1 MVQTRSQLKKL
12 SKEMTE
18 ELITVEDIT
27 SKLSDLSNQL
37 DYFLRRFE
45 VVSTYSLQEMQKIT
59 NQDSC

>member
-12 SKEMTE
+12 FKELTE

-37 DYFLRRFE
+37 DDFFRRFE
-45 VVSTYSLQEMQKIT
+45 VVST
-59 NQDSC
+59 